1 MTQVKKERIVGMLLW
16 IPAIVAFVIVLASCS
31 PKIRYS
37 KEAKKYNNNNKAT
50 FRP

>member
-1 MTQVKKERIVGMLLW
+1 MTIINKQKIAGILLW

-31 PKIRYS
+31 PKIKYS
-37 KEAKKYNNNNKAT
+37 KEAKKYNNNNEAT